1 MTNFLSDLR
10 FALRGLA
17 RNRAFTAAALV
28 TLAIGIG
35 ANAAIFSVLDALMLK
50 PLPYSDPERLVMIWE
65 KNIPRQR
72 MDNVVSPGNY
82 IHWSEQA
89 RVFERMAGLGQ
100 ASFFRMSIT
109 GGNGDPEELPAQ
121 AVTSEFF
128 PMLGVRPTL
137 GRWFLPQEMLPQTR
151 GNVVFA
157 RVAILSHA
165 LWTRRFGSDPAIVGR
180 AVTLNGN
187 SHEIVGVMPPDFYF
201 IERNAAL
208 WVPLGF
214 NAEART
220 PRGRWL
226 AVAARLKP
234 GVSVAQAQ
242 AEMDTIA
249 ARLTAQFPE
258 FNTGW
263 GVNVVPLHQQVV
275 GRVRPAVLTLV
286 AAVGA
291 VLLIACA
298 NVANLLLARGASR
311 RRELAVRAAL
321 GAGRGRL
328 VRQLL
333 AESLALAALGAL
345 AGLLLAWW
353 GIATFR
359 VAAEGGFSLP
369 RAHEIAL
376 NGRVV
381 LFTIG
386 LSVVTALLF
395 GLAPAF
401 AAARI
406 DLQDSLKDGARV
418 DDGRGGRLRSLL
430 VVAEIAI
437 ALVLLSGGGLLI
449 RSFARLVNVDPGF
462 RAENV
467 LSARIAIPSTR
478 YDDTGKI
485 IRFFDDL
492 VKRVE
497 AIPGVRAAG
506 GVSFLPLAGP
516 AASTRFEIEG
526 REKPPLGTEPVCEV
540 RIATGHYFAAMGIPH
555 IAGRL
560 FDERD
565 SREKT
570 RTVIINQT
578 MAKQYWPNESPIGKR
593 IIVNWNDQGPD
604 EIVGIVG
611 DIRHATLETASRPM
625 IYFPPGRFAYPWMA
639 LVLRA
644 AGDPAALGPALT
656 KEVHAMDP
664 ALPVADLRPM
674 EAVVSRAVA
683 ERRMVMG
690 ILAGFAAV
698 AALLAAIGIYGVMA
712 YSVAQRTR
720 EIGVRMALGARPRD
734 IARLVVSRALSL
746 TAIGAAIGAA
756 GAFGL
761 TRFMT
766 TLLYDT
772 EPTEP
777 GVFATV
783 VAGLVV
789 VALMASLLPG
799 RAASRVDPLIALR
812 AE

>member
-1 MTNFLSDLR
+1 MRDFFTDLR
-10 FALRGLA
+10 FAVRGLA
-17 RNRAFTAAALV
+17 RSRAFTAAALL

-50 PLPYSDPERLVMIWE
+50 PLPYPDPERLVVIWE

-89 RVFERMAGLGQ
+89 RVFERMAGVGQ

-109 GGNGDPEELPAQ
+109 GGSGDPEELPAQ
-121 AVTSEFF
+121 SVTVGFF
-128 PMLGVRPTL
+128 PILGVRPAH
-137 GRWFLPQEMLPQTR
+137 GRWFLPEEDKPDT
-151 GNVVFA
+151 

-165 LWTRRFGSDPAIVGR
+165 LWTRRFGADPAIVGR

-187 SHEIVGVMPPDFYF
+187 AFTVVGIMPPEFFF
-201 IERNAAL
+201 IEREAAL
-208 WVPLGF
+208 WVTIGLR
-214 NAEART
+214 AEART
-220 PRGRWL
+220 PRGRWML
-226 AVAARLKP
+226 VTARMKP
-234 GVSVAQAQ
+234 GVTVQQAQ
-242 AEMDTIA
+242 AEMDTITT
-249 ARLTAQFPE
+249 RLTAQFPE

-263 GVNVVPLHQQVV
+263 GANVVPLHRQVV
-275 GRVRPAVLTLV
+275 GRVRPAVLTLA

-333 AESLALAALGAL
+333 AESMALAAIGAV

-359 VAAEGGFSLP
+359 AAATAGFSLP

-376 NGRVV
+376 NARVV

-386 LSVVTALLF
+386 LSLVTAILF

-401 AAARI
+401 AAAGV
-406 DLQDSLKDGARV
+406 DLQNSLKDGARA
-418 DDGRGGRLRSLL
+418 DDARGGRLRSLL
-430 VVAEIAI
+430 VVSEIAI
-437 ALVLLSGGGLLI
+437 ALVLLAGAGLLI

-462 RAENV
+462 RAEQV
-467 LSARIAIPSTR
+467 LSAKISIPTVR
-478 YDDTGKI
+478 YDDTGKM
-485 IRFFDDL
+485 IRFFDEL

-497 AIPGVRAAG
+497 AMPGVRAAG

-516 AASTRFEIEG
+516 AAATGFEIEG
-526 REKPPLGTEPVCEV
+526 REKPPLGASPVCEV
-540 RIATGHYFAAMGIPH
+540 RVATGHYFGAMGIPH
-555 IAGRL
+555 IAGRQ

-565 SREKT
+565 SREGT

-578 MAKQYWPNESPIGKR
+578 MARQYWPNESPIGKR
-593 IIVNWNDQGPD
+593 ISVSWNNPGLD
-604 EIVGIVG
+604 EIVGVVG
-611 DIRHATLETASRPM
+611 DVRHATLETASRPM
-625 IYFPPGRFAYPWMA
+625 IYYPPGRFAYPWMA

-644 AGDPAALGPALT
+644 AGDPAPLGPALV

-674 EAVVSRAVA
+674 ETVVSRAVA
-683 ERRMVMG
+683 ERRMVMA
-690 ILAGFAAV
+690 ILAGFALV

-720 EIGVRMALGARPRD
+720 EIGVRMALGARPGD
-734 IARLVVSRALSL
+734 IMRLVLGRALGL
-746 TAIGAAIGAA
+746 TAIGAVIGAA
-756 GAFGL
+756 GAIAL
-761 TRFMT
+761 TRFT
-766 TLLYDT
+766 ATLLFDT

-777 GVFATV
+777 AVFATV
-783 VAGLVV
+783 VAGLAS
-789 VALMASLLPG
+789 VALAASLLPG
-799 RAASRVDPLIALR
+799 RAAARVDPLIALR

>member
-1 MTNFLSDLR
+1 MTDFLSDLR
-10 FALRGLA
+10 FAVRGLV
-17 RNRAFTAAALV
+17 RSRAFTAAALL

-50 PLPYSDPERLVMIWE
+50 PLPYPDPDRLVVIWE

-89 RVFERMAGLGQ
+89 RVFERMAGVGQ
-100 ASFFRMSIT
+100 ASFFRMSIA

-121 AVTSEFF
+121 AVTADFF
-128 PMLGVRPTL
+128 PILGVQPAH
-137 GRWFLPQEMLPQTR
+137 GRWFLPEDDKPNM
-151 GNVVFA
+151 

-165 LWTRRFGSDPAIVGR
+165 LWTRRFGTDPAVVGK

-187 SHEIVGVMPPDFYF
+187 AFTVVGIMPPEFFF
-201 IERNAAL
+201 IEREAAL
-208 WVPLGF
+208 WVTIGLR
-214 NAEART
+214 AEART
-220 PRGRWL
+220 PRGRWML
-226 AVAARLKP
+226 VTARMKP
-234 GVSVAQAQ
+234 GVTVQQAQ
-242 AEMDTIA
+242 AEMDTIG

-263 GVNVVPLHQQVV
+263 GVNVVPLHRQVV

-328 VRQLL
+328 VRQLM
-333 AESLALAALGAL
+333 AESAALAVVGAL
-345 AGLLLAWW
+345 AGLLMAWW
-353 GIATFR
+353 GIASFR
-359 VAAEGGFSLP
+359 IAAEAGFSLP

-376 NGRVV
+376 NARVV
-381 LFTIG
+381 LFTVG
-386 LSVVTALLF
+386 LSLVTALLF

-401 AAARI
+401 ATAGP
-406 DLQDSLKDGARV
+406 DLQNSLKDGARA
-418 DDGRGGRLRSLL
+418 DDARGGRMRSLL
-430 VVAEIAI
+430 VVSEIAI
-437 ALVLLSGGGLLI
+437 ALVLLAGAGLLI
-449 RSFARLVNVDPGF
+449 RSFARLVSVDPGF
-462 RAENV
+462 RAEQV
-467 LSARIAIPSTR
+467 LSAKISIPTVR
-478 YDDTGKI
+478 YDNTGKV

-497 AIPGVRAAG
+497 AMPGVRSAG

-516 AASTRFEIEG
+516 AAATAFVIEG
-526 REKPPLGTEPVCEV
+526 REKPPPGSEPVCEV
-540 RIATGHYFAAMGIPH
+540 RVATGHYFAAMGIPH
-555 IAGRL
+555 VAGRL

-578 MAKQYWPNESPIGKR
+578 MARQYWPNESPLGRR
-593 IIVNWNDQGPD
+593 INVYWNDQGWD
-604 EIVGIVG
+604 EIVGVVG
-611 DIRHATLETASRPM
+611 DIRHATLETESRPM
-625 IYFPPGRFAYPWMA
+625 IYYPPGRFSYPWIA

-644 AGDPAALGPALT
+644 AGDPAALGPALV
-656 KEVHAMDP
+656 KEVQAMDP
-664 ALPVADLRPM
+664 ALPVANLQPM
-674 EAVVSRAVA
+674 DAVVSRSVA
-683 ERRMVMG
+683 ERRMVMA
-690 ILAGFAAV
+690 ILAGFAVV

-720 EIGVRMALGARPRD
+720 EIGVRMALGARPGD
-734 IARLVVSRALSL
+734 IMRLVLGRAVAL

-756 GAFGL
+756 GAIAL

-766 TLLYDT
+766 TLLFDTQPT
-772 EPTEP
+772 EPT
-777 GVFATV
+777 VFAIVVGGIATV
-783 VAGLVV
+783 AVA
-789 VALMASLLPG
+789 ASLLPG
-799 RAASRVDPLIALR
+799 RAAARVDPLVALR
-812 AE
+812 TE